1 MLTLFLI
8 VFSHFLPPFLISTW
22 LLEKT
27 RNSGD
32 PDYVTIFY
40 LNFAGAAA
48 LNYLRLEFEAV
59 EAAGLV
65 WQW

>member
-1 MLTLFLI
+1 MY
-8 VFSHFLPPFLISTW
+8 VPPFLISTW

-27 RNSGD
+27 KNSGD

-59 EAAGLV
+59 EAAGLL